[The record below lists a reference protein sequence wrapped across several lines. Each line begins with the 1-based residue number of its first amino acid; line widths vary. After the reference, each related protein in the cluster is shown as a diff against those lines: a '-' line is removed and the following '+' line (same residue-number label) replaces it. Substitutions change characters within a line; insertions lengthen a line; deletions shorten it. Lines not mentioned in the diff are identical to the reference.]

1 MAKNKRKPPAAA
13 VKRTQS
19 LHAPVPSH
27 TNQDGSPVPSCI
39 SAPGHGTT
47 SPQEVD
53 GSPVANSK
61 PDGSLVDNPMA
72 SGSPVDNTNGSLV
85 DNTNGSLEKVLEEG
99 CYEDEDLGEEHL
111 DFSCSEEDYPPSS
124 PVTVVPDL
132 VAGSVEKS
140 HCVAPL
146 NPRGTQSTP
155 VVPAPPACPKGA
167 TFTPSGSAPVDTTAA
182 PSPVSGKWRDLFS
195 SNRNTSSCP
204 KLMHFSALHDN
215 ESCPLLTEDLDH
227 SCDDWKLCAIG
238 YVSGKFPGY
247 KALKSI
253 IANVWKCE
261 ATLTMHES
269 GWLIYKFL
277 NEEDKFSVLCGGP
290 YLVYGR
296 PLILRPMSDYFDF
309 SSSEMTQV
317 PVWIKFPNLPLK
329 CWTPRCLSKLASI
342 LGKPI
347 QCDKLTA
354 TKERA
359 SYARVLVEVDLLS
372 ELRSSINVTL
382 PNGNPHIQRVIYETL
397 PKYCKL
403 CKVLGHSTGAC
414 AKGKAEVRSVKKVDA
429 ASVTSEGN
437 VNDKGSVF
445 TRLTPVADSL
455 GDDPPAV
462 APPVESTPIVTPPV
476 DGPEL
481 DAPSNPSVSPV
492 APDGQ
497 PRPQATP
504 ASVEEWQ
511 PVRNRRNN
519 AGNKRRTQTP
529 SPVNGNPTPQ
539 TMFPPR
545 GKLLP
550 YQLILLQTRPPFV
563 QLQV

>member
-61 PDGSLVDNPMA
+61 PDGSLVDNPTA
-72 SGSPVDNTNGSLV
+72 SGSPVDNTNGSPV

-146 NPRGTQSTP
+146 NPRATQSTP

-182 PSPVSGKWRDLFS
+182 PSP
-195 SNRNTSSCP
+195 
-204 KLMHFSALHDN
+204 
-215 ESCPLLTEDLDH
+215 
-227 SCDDWKLCAIG
+227 
-238 YVSGKFPGY
+238 
-247 KALKSI
+247 
-253 IANVWKCE
+253 
-261 ATLTMHES
+261 
-269 GWLIYKFL
+269 
-277 NEEDKFSVLCGGP
+277 
-290 YLVYGR
+290 
-296 PLILRPMSDYFDF
+296 
-309 SSSEMTQV
+309 
-317 PVWIKFPNLPLK
+317 
-329 CWTPRCLSKLASI
+329 
-342 LGKPI
+342 
-347 QCDKLTA
+347 
-354 TKERA
+354 
-359 SYARVLVEVDLLS
+359 
-372 ELRSSINVTL
+372 
-382 PNGNPHIQRVIYETL
+382 
-397 PKYCKL
+397 
-403 CKVLGHSTGAC
+403 
-414 AKGKAEVRSVKKVDA
+414 AEVRSVKKVDA

-529 SPVNGNPTPQ
+529 SPVNGP
-539 TMFPPR
+539 
-545 GKLLP
+545 LL
-550 YQLILLQTRPPFV
+550 FNFKCDH
-563 QLQV
+563 